1 MEMADRG
8 RGGGRRTF
16 NRDRRRDVKPLIH
29 VVAPTLNT
37 LPTAQDQPNL
47 TFVRESIPT
56 TLVGDA
62 SPLASDDSLTPEYP
76 PNPNCEHIADRRLFI
91 HAHKGE
97 FQPAYGCSNIVS
109 GIIRENF
116 DELTASWLKVSID
129 LHNRWFREF
138 KYSWYL
144 AEKRA
149 IKVVFETKGSHILK
163 NAMNKIKNGQDK
175 ATWILANVRTTLYQ
189 HWAYCGGSISIAT
202 HFEKLES
209 TQDSPNTTIFVND
222 NEIYLNVVGGPNY
235 KGNMFGL
242 GTLSKRFSCSKL
254 APSTS
259 ITLVEDEIEEMCE
272 TITKLNVELLAKAYK
287 ERTLEEKMLQL
298 MENHDQQ
305 S

>member
-1 MEMADRG
+1 MAITPHMSWHSENLRNPNVMCHPSDGETWKHFDRMYPEFSLDPRNVKLGLCSNRFLVLMMADRG

-138 KYSWYL
+138 K
-144 AEKRA
+144 
-149 IKVVFETKGSHILK
+149 TKGSHILK

-189 HWAYCGGSISIAT
+189 HWGST
-202 HFEKLES
+202 NF
-209 TQDSPNTTIFVND
+209 
-222 NEIYLNVVGGPNY
+222 LN
-235 KGNMFGL
+235 KSF
-242 GTLSKRFSCSKL
+242 T
-254 APSTS
+254 
-259 ITLVEDEIEEMCE
+259 
-272 TITKLNVELLAKAYK
+272 AKA
-287 ERTLEEKMLQL
+287 
-298 MENHDQQ
+298 N
-305 S
+305 